1 MSLLENENL
10 NNSENE
16 IISNNDE
23 LLNGKSIDELNQ
35 LRDEIIKGTSE
46 LIQPEEN
53 FEENN
58 KII

>member
-1 MSLLENENL
+1 MSLLENEIS

-16 IISNNDE
+16 VISSSDE
-23 LLNGKSIDELNQ
+23 LLNNKSIEELKQ

-46 LIQPEEN
+46 LIQNDEN
-53 FEENN
+53 LEDNN